1 MLGKKKDE
9 EKIQE
14 LIIMKSVKKTKKLE
28 IITIVLSIFMT
39 VFYNLLPLIVTI
51 PMENADVVNN
61 EEFYENDDVMRAWMA
76 YLISTLAV

>member
-1 MLGKKKDE
+1 
-9 EKIQE
+9 
-14 LIIMKSVKKTKKLE
+14 MKSVKKTKKLE